1 MAAFTVPSPF
11 GRGAGGKGGADRD
24 ASDDWTYVDIDTFEA
39 TF

>member
-1 MAAFTVPSPF
+1 MTTDVPPDNF
-11 GRGAGGKGGADRD
+11 DDRN